1 MARVSFRV
9 RRADLESS
17 PDANP
22 FGSYVRGIST
32 TTPTGLTRL
41 DSDSAIRSDGIVFVT
56 ENLTQTASFT
66 AIANSYSSVLLEW
79 TNFTITPAEENIGEG
94 SVVTDIVIV
103 YSPTGPPE
111 TVRDGAVI
119 KTQYSYDSVYSVEHN
134 EVPTGQWAYYSMF
147 LHWNQGGTGVSAVN
161 WYERVAYLQELVPYD
176 YGSEEHIWSRIPS
189 HHRVNDNSGRNLD
202 PQGLGR
208 GQLERY
214 LSTFG
219 FELNRTRTLFDSVMQ
234 HYDPNVTES
243 QSLTLLADMFGLEI
257 TPDDIG
263 ISRIRQIIQDIGYY
277 RQRKGT
283 LSAIKQYLVAIT
295 GCQVEVIENYS
306 SPRYTFRVYAEK
318 VNLIADSEFV
328 VTSGTKK
335 WDFSSS
341 SASCTYSSVDGGLFV
356 TNAGSA
362 SAQFALVSKT
372 AVPVDNTIDY
382 WNSIMV
388 DGDGSI
394 WGSYWSASA
403 AWTEW
408 NTDEQTDNLIPVEI
422 SPTDRRVILMP
433 DSASTMAYPVLI
445 YGLDADES
453 VLVNEWMVE
462 PKTYGTFF
470 NGDSDFGGFIYQ
482 DNFADCQWDGAQYA
496 SYSTYSTNK
505 GKTQLAIEKL
515 IPQLLPVTMLLDTNI
530 DYEIVY
536 DWIPGLT

>member
-1 MARVSFRV
+1 
-9 RRADLESS
+9 
-17 PDANP
+17 
-22 FGSYVRGIST
+22 
-32 TTPTGLTRL
+32 
-41 DSDSAIRSDGIVFVT
+41 
-56 ENLTQTASFT
+56 
-66 AIANSYSSVLLEW
+66 
-79 TNFTITPAEENIGEG
+79 
-94 SVVTDIVIV
+94 
-103 YSPTGPPE
+103 
-111 TVRDGAVI
+111 
-119 KTQYSYDSVYSVEHN
+119 
-134 EVPTGQWAYYSMF
+134 
-147 LHWNQGGTGVSAVN
+147 
-161 WYERVAYLQELVPYD
+161 
-176 YGSEEHIWSRIPS
+176 
-189 HHRVNDNSGRNLD
+189 
-202 PQGLGR
+202 
-208 GQLERY
+208 
-214 LSTFG
+214 
-219 FELNRTRTLFDSVMQ
+219 MQ

-243 QSLTLLADMFGLEI
+243 QSLTLLADMFGLEV

-283 LSAIKQYLVAIT
+283 LSAIKQYLIAVT
-295 GCQVEVIENYS
+295 GCQVEIIENYS

-341 SASCTYSSVDGGLFV
+341 SASCTYASVEGGLFV
-356 TNAGSA
+356 TNASSA

-372 AVPVDNTIDY
+372 AVPVDNDIDY

-388 DGDGSI
+388 DGDGDI

-422 SPTDRRVILMP
+422 SPSERRVILMP
-433 DSASTMAYPVLI
+433 DSASAMAYPVLI
-445 YGLDADES
+445 YALDANDS
-453 VLVNEWMVE
+453 VLVNQWMVE

-482 DNFADCQWDGAQYA
+482 DNFSDSQWDGAQYA

-505 GKTQLAIEKL
+505 GKTELAIEKL

>member
-1 MARVSFRV
+1 MARVSFRL
-9 RRADLESS
+9 RRADLELS
-17 PDANP
+17 PDSNP
-22 FGSYVRGIST
+22 FGSYVRGVNTDVPEGYIRT
-32 TTPTGLTRL
+32 
-41 DSDSAIRSDGIVFVT
+41 DNDSAIRADGIVFLT
-56 ENLTQTASFT
+56 ENLTVTATFT
-66 AIANSYSSVLLEW
+66 ATANSYSAVHMEW
-79 TNFTITPAEENIGEG
+79 TNFTLTPAEENLGDA

-119 KTQYSYDSVYSVEHN
+119 KTQYSYDNVYSVEHQD
-134 EVPTGQWAYYSMF
+134 VPSGQWTYYSMF
-147 LHWNQGGTGVSAVN
+147 LHWNQGGVGVNAVN

-176 YGSEEHIWSRIPS
+176 YGSEDQIWSRIPS
-189 HHRVNDNSGRNLD
+189 HHRVNDTVGRNND
-202 PQGLGR
+202 PQGLQR
-208 GQLERY
+208 GQLQRY

-219 FELNRTRTLFDSVMQ
+219 FELNRTRTLFDSVMR
-234 HYDPNVTES
+234 HYDPNVAEA
-243 QSLTLLADMFGLEI
+243 QSLTLLSTMFGLEI

-283 LSAIKQYLVAIT
+283 LAAIKQYLIAIT

-306 SPRYTFRVYAEK
+306 SPRYTFRVYSEK
-318 VNLIADSEFV
+318 VNLVADSEFI

-341 SASCTYSSVDGGLFV
+341 SASCTYSPVGDGLFV
-356 TNAGSA
+356 TNSDSA
-362 SAQFALVSKT
+362 SVQFALVSKI
-372 AVPVDNTIDY
+372 AVPVDNDVDY
-382 WNSIMV
+382 WNSIKV

-408 NTDEQTDNLIPVEI
+408 NTENQEDNLIPVEI
-422 SPTDRRVILMP
+422 SPDERRVILMP
-433 DSASTMAYPVLI
+433 DSASAMAYPVLI
-445 YGLDADES
+445 YGLGAGES
-453 VLVNEWMVE
+453 VSVNQWMVE
-462 PKTYGTFF
+462 PKSFGTFF

-482 DNFADCQWDGAQYA
+482 SNFSDIAWDGARWA